1 MELTLQG
8 LGEIESEDF
17 LEEKSSGGVF
27 YAGREGVKR
36 VLSTYDK
43 KVDFIQF
50 EDKTLAHVHSSM
62 GYPAIYSVNRPA
74 YAGGALAVLMDLD
87 GTSVHSED
95 FWVWIIQRTLAELMR
110 NPHFELQEKDIPF
123 VSGHSVSEHLQYGI
137 DTYCPGKKV
146 EEARAIYYRLTE
158 EELGKILEGRGYPD
172 AFVPAPHLKEFL
184 TKVKERKIRIGLVTS
199 GLREKAWPEILA
211 AFRAMKM
218 GDPLD
223 YYDAIITAGTA
234 LKKGQ
239 TGTLG
244 ELAPKPHPWLYAETL
259 RVGLG
264 MEEKD
269 KPRVLGI
276 EDSSAGVLSLTLAGI
291 RCVGVERGNIRQG
304 KVNSLCM
311 QDERN
316 LMEILE
322 ML

>member
-1 MELTLQG
+1 
-8 LGEIESEDF
+8 
-17 LEEKSSGGVF
+17 
-27 YAGREGVKR
+27 
-36 VLSTYDK
+36 
-43 KVDFIQF
+43 
-50 EDKTLAHVHSSM
+50 
-62 GYPAIYSVNRPA
+62 
-74 YAGGALAVLMDLD
+74 
-87 GTSVHSED
+87 
-95 FWVWIIQRTLAELMR
+95 
-110 NPHFELQEKDIPF
+110 
-123 VSGHSVSEHLQYGI
+123 
-137 DTYCPGKKV
+137 
-146 EEARAIYYRLTE
+146 
-158 EELGKILEGRGYPD
+158 
-172 AFVPAPHLKEFL
+172 
-184 TKVKERKIRIGLVTS
+184 
-199 GLREKAWPEILA
+199 
-211 AFRAMKM
+211 MKM

-276 EDSSAGVLSLTLAGI
+276 EDSSAGVLSLALAGI
-291 RCVGVERGNIRQG
+291 QCVGVEGGNIRQG

-311 QDERN
+311 QDGRN